1 MTPRP
6 CSLVC
11 PRVGEQAA
19 LQSLHLFPPLRGESQ
34 ITVLFNFYTPGS
46 NSNTLCHWSHSET
59 TLIRNVQSAAVSQLA
74 RPHLWKTWICDI
86 SGWDPSSVWR
96 RARPETS
103 SVDSLQICCLTRWVL
118 PTQHSST
125 CSSLSQ
131 LEAYSFPIGTKWWLP
146 FHIENG

>member
-19 LQSLHLFPPLRGESQ
+19 LQSLHLFPPLRGESK

-46 NSNTLCHWSHSET
+46 NNNALCHWSHSET

-86 SGWDPSSVWR
+86 SGWDPSCLKKGPTRNIICRFS
-96 RARPETS
+96 PNMLPDPLS
-103 SVDSLQICCLTRWVL
+103 SSYSTFQHVQFLVSIRSLF
-118 PTQHSST
+118 
-125 CSSLSQ
+125 LSYRYKVMT
-131 LEAYSFPIGTKWWLP
+131 AFP
-146 FHIENG
+146 H